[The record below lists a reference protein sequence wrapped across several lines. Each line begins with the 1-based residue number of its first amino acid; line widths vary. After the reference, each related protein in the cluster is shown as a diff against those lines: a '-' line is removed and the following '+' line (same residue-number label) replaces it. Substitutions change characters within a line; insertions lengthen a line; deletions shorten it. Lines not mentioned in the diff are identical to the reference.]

1 MRALGSDPPFPA
13 VMAFAAEYRGR
24 FALDFSYDDWAS
36 MHRESLHAQYLEVME
51 RAIASSTASGRF
63 AEAMELSRS
72 VLETD
77 PTLDQIEASL
87 VKMYRLLGAHA
98 AAAEQYQH
106 YTSVIR
112 DELGI
117 EPPPLDQL

>member
-1 MRALGSDPPFPA
+1 
-13 VMAFAAEYRGR
+13 
-24 FALDFSYDDWAS
+24 

-51 RAIASSTASGRF
+51 RAIATSTAAARF
-63 AEAMELSRS
+63 AQAMELSRS
-72 VLETD
+72 VLDLD

-106 YTSVIR
+106 YTSVLR
-112 DELGI
+112 EELGI
-117 EPPPLDQL
+117 EPPPLDQM